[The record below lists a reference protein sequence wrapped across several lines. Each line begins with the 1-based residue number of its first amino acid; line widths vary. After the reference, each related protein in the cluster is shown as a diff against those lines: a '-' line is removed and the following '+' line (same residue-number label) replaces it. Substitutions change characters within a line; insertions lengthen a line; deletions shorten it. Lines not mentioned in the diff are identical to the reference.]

1 MGLHHPFKKTFY
13 IHTKYVCFQKN
24 TREPWGNTW
33 VVGYNCLRNQ
43 VYIYISQQSMFWRN
57 SWVLGIPTS
66 HILTACKPIYIRCWF
81 RVVAKIYI
89 STRDVSP
96 KNEGTIGLWGTPA
109 LYLPHSNRLQNHVC
123 FPKITTVLKEHMASH
138 ILTVCNT
145 NYVSKKNYFIFNGM
159 RGFVHISPEKSIH
172 MYVCICCGK
181 LPFLWWLGGSRI
193 YIYMCVCFCLEK
205 IYPWRHSNCWL
216 PNSFILGGGAF

>member
-1 MGLHHPFKKTFY
+1 MASGNLIGCKVHGPALAYSSMDGWVCIILLKKLSIY
-13 IHTKYVCFQKN
+13 IPSMYVSRKTPGNLEGTHELWGTIVCATK
-24 TREPWGNTW
+24 
-33 VVGYNCLRNQ
+33 
-43 VYIYISQQSMFWRN
+43 YIYISQQSMFWRN

-145 NYVSKKNYFIFNGM
+145 NYVSKKTTLFSM
-159 RGFVHISPEKSIH
+159 ECV
-172 MYVCICCGK
+172 
-181 LPFLWWLGGSRI
+181 GSYKNAR
-193 YIYMCVCFCLEK
+193 K
-205 IYPWRHSNCWL
+205 IYPHVCMYMLW
-216 PNSFILGGGAF
+216 

>member
-1 MGLHHPFKKTFY
+1 MGGFAS
-13 IHTKYVCFQKN
+13 CFQKN
-24 TREPWGNTW
+24 FLYTYQVCMFPEKHQGTLREHMSCGVQLSAQPSI
-33 VVGYNCLRNQ
+33 
-43 VYIYISQQSMFWRN
+43 YIYISQQSMFWRN

-123 FPKITTVLKEHMASH
+123 FPKITTVLKEHRASH

-159 RGFVHISPEKSIH
+159 RGFV
-172 MYVCICCGK
+172 
-181 LPFLWWLGGSRI
+181 
-193 YIYMCVCFCLEK
+193 
-205 IYPWRHSNCWL
+205 
-216 PNSFILGGGAF
+216 

>member
-1 MGLHHPFKKTFY
+1 MGGFASSFKKNFLYTYQVCMFPEKHQGTLREHMSCGVQLSAQPSIY
-13 IHTKYVCFQKN
+13 IYI
-24 TREPWGNTW
+24 
-33 VVGYNCLRNQ
+33 YI
-43 VYIYISQQSMFWRN
+43 YIYISQQSMFWRN

-109 LYLPHSNRLQNHVC
+109 LY
-123 FPKITTVLKEHMASH
+123 
-138 ILTVCNT
+138 
-145 NYVSKKNYFIFNGM
+145 
-159 RGFVHISPEKSIH
+159 
-172 MYVCICCGK
+172 
-181 LPFLWWLGGSRI
+181 I
-193 YIYMCVCFCLEK
+193 YICFCLEK

-216 PNSFILGGGAF
+216 PNSFILGGGGHSRFWNAGKMQFSSFAV

>member
-1 MGLHHPFKKTFY
+1 MYVSRKTPGNLEGTHELWGT
-13 IHTKYVCFQKN
+13 IVCATKYI
-24 TREPWGNTW
+24 
-33 VVGYNCLRNQ
+33 
-43 VYIYISQQSMFWRN
+43 YIYISQQSMFWRN

-81 RVVAKIYI
+81 RAVAKIYI

-109 LYLPHSNRLQNHVC
+109 LYLPHSNRLQNHV
-123 FPKITTVLKEHMASH
+123 FPKNHHCFEGTHGLPHSNCLQH
-138 ILTVCNT
+138 QLCLQ
-145 NYVSKKNYFIFNGM
+145 KKLLYFQWNAWVRIIM
-159 RGFVHISPEKSIH
+159 PEKSIH

-181 LPFLWWLGGSRI
+181 QPFLWWLGGSRI
-193 YIYMCVCFCLEK
+193 YIYICVCVSAWKK

-216 PNSFILGGGAF
+216 PNSFMIKQRYLSMMGILY

>member
-1 MGLHHPFKKTFY
+1 MCGFAS
-13 IHTKYVCFQKN
+13 CFQKKLSIYIPSMYVSRKTPGN
-24 TREPWGNTW
+24 LEGTHELWGTI
-33 VVGYNCLRNQ
+33 VCATKYI
-43 VYIYISQQSMFWRN
+43 YIYISQQSMFWRN

-66 HILTACKPIYIRCWF
+66 HILTVCKPIYIYIRCWF

-96 KNEGTIGLWGTPA
+96 KNDGTIGVWGTPA

-145 NYVSKKNYFIFNGM
+145 NYVSKKKLLYFQGNAWVRIIM
-159 RGFVHISPEKSIH
+159 PEKSIH
-172 MYVCICCGK
+172 MYVCI
-181 LPFLWWLGGSRI
+181 
-193 YIYMCVCFCLEK
+193 YIY
-205 IYPWRHSNCWL
+205 R
-216 PNSFILGGGAF
+216 